1 LYLTSPWGFDSSNL
15 FFNLL
20 LVGKTFLS
28 PWALLFEIKKIE
40 FLIGRKPKKT
50 KEYEDRII
58 DIDIIF
64 YENEIIEGSALTIPH
79 PRAHQRGFVIIPALE
94 LIPEWIHPVLK
105 KSVREIYKE
114 NEEKFKQENLKIL
127 KSEVN

>member
-1 LYLTSPWGFDSSNL
+1 MYLTSPWGFDSSNL

-20 LVGKTFLS
+20 LVGKTYLS

>member
-1 LYLTSPWGFDSSNL
+1 MYLTSPWGFDSSNL

-20 LVGKTFLS
+20 LVGKTYLS

-105 KSVREIYKE
+105 KSVKEIYKE

>member
-20 LVGKTFLS
+20 LVGKTYLS

>member
-20 LVGKTFLS
+20 LVGKTYLS

-105 KSVREIYKE
+105 KSVKEIYKE